1 MIFKNLDDERA
12 KELISVPLNLK
23 QSFKNLEES
32 LATSDYNSRA
42 LVHARRLLSMYLLSQ
57 TSHYG
62 KQMDHAAFSESH
74 RFKIFF
80 FKDFFGVSLE
90 LEEGN
95 LHAVKENEDEG
106 ITRSDFDK
114 ERTVFKPHQLN
125 EFFNVN
131 PIEFKNKT
139 FENDK
144 DVFVKEI
151 QIDLNSVIE
160 SYQKSISIKNVFI
173 QQNKTQYKF

>member
-62 KQMDHAAFSESH
+62 KQMDQAALSESH
-74 RFKIFF
+74 RFEIFF
-80 FKDFFGVSLE
+80 F
-90 LEEGN
+90 
-95 LHAVKENEDEG
+95 
-106 ITRSDFDK
+106 
-114 ERTVFKPHQLN
+114 
-125 EFFNVN
+125 
-131 PIEFKNKT
+131 
-139 FENDK
+139 
-144 DVFVKEI
+144 
-151 QIDLNSVIE
+151 
-160 SYQKSISIKNVFI
+160 
-173 QQNKTQYKF
+173 